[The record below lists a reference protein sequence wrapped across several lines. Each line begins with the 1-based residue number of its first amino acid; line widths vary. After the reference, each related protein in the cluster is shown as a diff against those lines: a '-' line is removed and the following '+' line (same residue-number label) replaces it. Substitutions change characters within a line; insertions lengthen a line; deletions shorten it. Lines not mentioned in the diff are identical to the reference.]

1 MLRWSPARRQK
12 QPQNNPRA
20 GLVAG
25 RRTPYIGTMKNALAL
40 PARLFG
46 RAPRV
51 NLVRLQGMI
60 AAQGRG
66 RLNDAELAPVLERAF
81 RAGKPKAVALQIN
94 SPGGSPVQSSLIAAR
109 IRRLGDETGVPVHAF
124 VEDAA
129 ASGGYWLAT
138 AADDIHCDSCSIV
151 GSIGVIA
158 AGFGLQEL
166 IARHG
171 VERRVH
177 TAGQSKNQ
185 LDMFRPEKPEDVE
198 RLNRLLE
205 QMHAAFIGQ
214 VRQRR
219 GAKLSGETELFDGSF
234 WLGAEAVRLGL
245 ADAIGH
251 AVPVLKARYGD
262 KVRLVPYGV
271 RRPFLAR
278 FGMALA
284 ADAMTMV
291 DERALWARLGV

>member
-1 MLRWSPARRQK
+1 
-12 QPQNNPRA
+12 
-20 GLVAG
+20 
-25 RRTPYIGTMKNALAL
+25 MKTALAL
-40 PARLFG
+40 PARLFR

-81 RAGKPKAVALQIN
+81 RAGRPRAVALVIN

-109 IRRLGDETGVPVHAF
+109 IRRLADETGVPVHAF

-129 ASGGYWLAT
+129 ASGGYWLAM
-138 AADDIHCDSCSIV
+138 AADDIHCDACSIL
-151 GSIGVIA
+151 GSIGVIS
-158 AGFGLQEL
+158 AGFGLHDL

-171 VERRVH
+171 IERRVH
-177 TAGQSKNQ
+177 TAGKSKNQ
-185 LDMFRPEKPEDVE
+185 LDMFRPQKPEDVE

-205 QMHAAFIGQ
+205 QMHTAFIDA
-214 VRQRR
+214 VKARR
-219 GAKLSGETELFDGSF
+219 GDKLSTETELFDGTF
-234 WLGAEAVRLGL
+234 WLGAESVRLGL

-251 AVPVLKARYGD
+251 PVPVLKARYGN
-262 KVRLVPYGV
+262 KVRLVPYGM

-278 FGMALA
+278 FGMALSA
-284 ADAMTMV
+284 EAMTMA